1 MNKFRDSIIRCL
13 PEVISLV
20 VATPTNLR
28 GLVHMKYTNRQRFSF
43 NISQGFEGLII
54 NDHIYFPFPLCFLEW
69 RVSLV
74 FRFFRRSYF
83 SSRGAAT
90 NRVVL
95 SMKQSIGNVFPKY
108 LTRVCRIDSYR
119 EGSSSIFLVFSLFKK
134 KEGCPW
140 WFRWVISVTVAIP
153 TSGVGLRMKAMNRQR
168 FPQIPHKNLQ
178 DRLLLRRVFFHFPC
192 VFFV

>member
-1 MNKFRDSIIRCL
+1 MVTST
-13 PEVISLV
+13 S
-20 VATPTNLR
+20 
-28 GLVHMKYTNRQRFSF
+28 RFPCVF
-43 NISQGFEGLII
+43 
-54 NDHIYFPFPLCFLEW
+54 
-69 RVSLV
+69 RVSLF
-74 FRFFRRSYF
+74 FRFFRWSYF
-83 SSRGAAT
+83 SSRGVAT

-153 TSGVGLRMKAMNRQR
+153 TSGVGLRMKAINRQR

-192 VFFV
+192 VFFLKKNEGRPWLFRWSYFCHGCNPNKRSGLKDERYQ